1 MPVRLRLLFI
11 QEKAKRGQKGTGF
24 SVSIRYSRRLI
35 SVRFFQNRASAFAR
49 LCLAVATRFS
59 LGGIR
64 FYRSISF
71 GDFRSA
77 GKVSPIAAIRDI
89 LFSLMK
95 KIFLSLTLVFTFAA
109 ASFAQTEKQKMKF
122 AGEIKE
128 VMTRQTA
135 AWNRGD
141 IDGFMQGYWKS
152 ENLVFVSGANVTKG
166 WQPTLDRYKKNYD
179 SRAKMGGLTF
189 SDLEVEVLSKDSAV
203 VLGSW
208 SLKREND
215 SPGGKFTLV
224 FRRFKDGWKIV
235 HDHTS

>member
-1 MPVRLRLLFI
+1 
-11 QEKAKRGQKGTGF
+11 
-24 SVSIRYSRRLI
+24 
-35 SVRFFQNRASAFAR
+35 
-49 LCLAVATRFS
+49 
-59 LGGIR
+59 
-64 FYRSISF
+64 
-71 GDFRSA
+71 
-77 GKVSPIAAIRDI
+77 
-89 LFSLMK
+89 MK
-95 KIFLSLTLVFTFAA
+95 NIFLSVALVSAFAA

-122 AGEIKE
+122 AGEVKE
-128 VMTRQTA
+128 VMSRQTA

-141 IDGFMQGYWKS
+141 IDGFMQGYRKS

-179 SRAKMGGLTF
+179 SRAKMGELTF

-215 SPGGKFTLV
+215 NPGGKFTLV